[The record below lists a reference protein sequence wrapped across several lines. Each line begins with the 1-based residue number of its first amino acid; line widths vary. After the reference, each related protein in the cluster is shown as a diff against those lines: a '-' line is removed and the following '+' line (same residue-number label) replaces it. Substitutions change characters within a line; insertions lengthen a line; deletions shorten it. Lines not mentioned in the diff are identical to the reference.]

1 MNFFITIQKY
11 RFRGLMTLI
20 IITVPFLGFTQI
32 KKDSLFL
39 QYLINKDQQ
48 RDVITLLS
56 ELQKKYQDSTQ
67 RLLELPYWKGLAY
80 YSLRN
85 LDSSAHYFSKVHPS
99 SVHRNKALFWAG
111 ISYSYLGQTQRAF
124 NSLVSVKTTDSVELA
139 TKTFELAGI
148 ALLQRNFK
156 AYDSTSQYFS
166 TQYYPL
172 QKQQSNFKD
181 YKELMKQQQRRS
193 PLKAVLLSALIPGA
207 GKIYVGKQ
215 LGQGVSTFLQNA
227 FLGLQAYE
235 GLRKG
240 GVTSPRFIVFGSLFS
255 LFYVGN
261 IWGSA
266 LSGGIKRQ
274 EFNDK
279 IDEQI
284 LFDMHI
290 PLRTI
295 FN

>member
-1 MNFFITIQKY
+1 MSFLITTLKY
-11 RFRGLMTLI
+11 RIRGLGILLL
-20 IITVPFLGFTQI
+20 FLFPLSGFTQV

-48 RDVITLLS
+48 RDIITLLS
-56 ELQKKYQDSTQ
+56 EFQKKYPDSTQ
-67 RLLELPYWKGLAY
+67 HLLELPYWKGLAY
-80 YSLRN
+80 YSLKD
-85 LDSSAHYFSKVHPS
+85 LDSSAHYFSKVQPNS
-99 SVHRNKALFWAG
+99 LNYNKALFWAG
-111 ISYSYLGQTQRAF
+111 ISYSYLHQTKQAYQAI
-124 NSLVSVKTTDSVELA
+124 SSIKTSDSISVA

-148 ALLQRNFK
+148 ALLRRNFS
-156 AYDSTSQYFS
+156 AYDSLSQYFS

-181 YKELMKQQQRRS
+181 YQEIIRQQQRKS
-193 PLKAVLLSALIPGA
+193 PLKAALLSAILPGS

-215 LGQGVSTFLQNA
+215 LGQGISTFIQNA
-227 FLGLQAYE
+227 ILGLQAYE
-235 GLRKG
+235 GFRKDG
-240 GVTSPRFIVFGSLFS
+240 AASPRFIIFGSLFT
-255 LFYVGN
+255 LFYIGN

-266 LSGGIKRQ
+266 VSVGMKRQ

-279 IDEQI
+279 INEQI